1 MNQGGYVSGRRVM
14 CAAIQTR
21 YKGCYFRSRLEAR
34 WAVFFDHLGFAW
46 EHEPQGYVL
55 DGIPYLPD
63 FKLTLPGG
71 GLVFAEV
78 KAAETDWHE
87 GRHVRLCRALAQDT
101 GSPVIL
107 LIGVPAYRAYHWFTP
122 DLAGN
127 EFKAVFFRDYEP
139 KIEVMD
145 AYWSQRIV
153 VDTADG
159 RAGLCPRR
167 PRSPQVIRRGSRRR
181 SESRPV
187 RPLRARY
194 RGPASIGPG
203 RAAELNAPARD
214 A

>member
-1 MNQGGYVSGRRVM
+1 M

-78 KAAETDWHE
+78 KAAVTDWHE

-127 EFKAVFFRDYEP
+127 EFKAAFFRDYEP

-153 VDTADG
+153 VDRRTGALDFAHDDHEARKSFG
-159 RAGLCPRR
+159 AGLVAAVQAARSARFEHGIEGLRPSDRDA
-167 PRSPQVIRRGSRRR
+167 PRS
-181 SESRPV
+181 
-187 RPLRARY
+187 
-194 RGPASIGPG
+194 
-203 RAAELNAPARD
+203 
-214 A
+214 